1 MRKNIRNVLVLSG
14 VFVVCVIFSLILLF
28 TGQSSIEVTP
38 IREKDASGTS
48 VNTVSILDVKGVMK
62 MTAFN
67 YLPNEFAGPNEAVSG
82 ENEGAEPAR
91 RGTYRFYIDT
101 LSKEEWA
108 QSDSLKNLLKPDG
121 NWHLTM
127 YLPPVF
133 AACSVFVQYENK
145 AYIGSID
152 RYNINYYTNYS
163 SPSEFDD
170 AAIHQ
175 TATEP
180 MFLDIPISSA
190 KCNLNRTP

>member
-28 TGQSSIEVTP
+28 TGQSSIEVTS
-38 IREKDASGTS
+38 IREKELSGAS
-48 VNTVSILDVKGVMK
+48 VNAVSILDVKGAMK

-67 YLPNEFAGPNEAVSG
+67 YLPNEFAGQNEVVSD
-82 ENEGAEPAR
+82 ENDATKPAR

-108 QSDSLKNLLKPDG
+108 QSESLKNLLKPDG

-127 YLPPVF
+127 HLPPVF
-133 AACSVFVQYENK
+133 SACSVFVQYENK
-145 AYIGSID
+145 AYVGSID
-152 RYNINYYTNYS
+152 RYNIGYYTNYS

-170 AAIHQ
+170 
-175 TATEP
+175 TVSTTLWDLWGP
-180 MFLDIPISSA
+180 S
-190 KCNLNRTP
+190 